1 MAAPPLLLNSQ
12 QRPATTAPTCLDELW
27 DIMGLYGRQ
36 WEWTVNLWNDLEISS
51 FRQFSVIMKMNL
63 FNSLQY
69 QLEVEFQRAAIFH
82 KKLILKFLLLY
93 PLCSFLKHG
102 TEPPSKN
109 TAGKTASGRLNCQMV
124 CKPGSVRSRAANDMP
139 GLAPRHHSRS
149 LRLVDGHSSG
159 TPVAGRLARPT
170 RGSARKGA

>member
-69 QLEVEFQRAAIFH
+69 QLEVEF
-82 KKLILKFLLLY
+82 
-93 PLCSFLKHG
+93 
-102 TEPPSKN
+102 
-109 TAGKTASGRLNCQMV
+109 
-124 CKPGSVRSRAANDMP
+124 
-139 GLAPRHHSRS
+139 
-149 LRLVDGHSSG
+149 
-159 TPVAGRLARPT
+159 
-170 RGSARKGA
+170 

>member
-1 MAAPPLLLNSQ
+1 MAEPPLLLNSQ
-12 QRPATTAPTCLDELW
+12 QRPATTAPTCLDGLW

-51 FRQFSVIMKMNL
+51 FPQFSVIVKMSI
-63 FNSLQY
+63 FNSLIDQF
-69 QLEVEFQRAAIFH
+69 EVEFQKQAISH
-82 KKLILKFLLLY
+82 KKLILKFLLPY
-93 PLCSFLKHG
+93 TLCSFLKEDAG
-102 TEPPSKN
+102 QRSKN
-109 TAGKTASGRLNCQMV
+109 ARASPESNCQMV

-159 TPVAGRLARPT
+159 APVAGRLARPT